1 MNDIKENLKEFSEDI
16 EEMLE
21 KLKQERDELSVKLHL
36 AKMEASEEW
45 QDLERKWSKLESK
58 VKQMGGAAAESTGD
72 IRAAAQLLGQEI
84 KAGFKRIAKRL

>member
-1 MNDIKENLKEFSEDI
+1 
-16 EEMLE
+16 
-21 KLKQERDELSVKLHL
+21 
-36 AKMEASEEW
+36 MEASEEW